1 MLCRFDVSTIAGPTS
16 ENKQMDLLKSLME
29 PVMEAMANNEAYK
42 QEEAVLRC
50 EELDRLR

>member
-1 MLCRFDVSTIAGPTS
+1 MLCSFDASTIAGPTR
-16 ENKQMDLLKSLME
+16 ENKQMDLLQSSME
-29 PVMEAMANNEAYK
+29 LVKEAMANNEAYR